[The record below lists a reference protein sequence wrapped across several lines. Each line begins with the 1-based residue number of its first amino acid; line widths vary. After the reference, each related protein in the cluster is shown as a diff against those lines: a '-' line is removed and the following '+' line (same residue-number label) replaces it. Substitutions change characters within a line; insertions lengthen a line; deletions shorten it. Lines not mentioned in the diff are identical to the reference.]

1 MLAGIAQNLMGKI
14 LFLKKARPAKW
25 IIEKSKTK
33 LKNDDQLTK
42 LNSLAYP
49 VLMGLLF
56 GNRSEKPCLAF
67 VPPIKI
73 APRQFV
79 V

>member
-1 MLAGIAQNLMGKI
+1 MMGEI

-33 LKNDDQLTK
+33 LKINDQLTK
-42 LNSLAYP
+42 FNRLAYP
-49 VLMGLLF
+49 LLISLLF
-56 GNRSEKPCLAF
+56 GNRFEKPLLVF